1 MGRPCK
7 RRAAAR
13 QREAQKKIKVNID
26 DPLAW
31 TFQDPWRTVQEVYQS
46 NSVVQDVTQP
56 TAPIAVPENVFPLPP
71 EPSPLPEIPM
81 PETDIQP
88 SPAVRP
94 MLLNESLMLS
104 DSCFSSS
111 TPAPLSALPLD
122 PMALRQEL
130 DGPSLGVFPVL
141 GEERPVSFEPRFESS
156 ARPQDYIPHSTDTSA
171 TGLHTTFDGHDSSTT
186 QELTVGS
193 MPVLG
198 PLSTFGCASG
208 TDHSTV
214 GTHKTSPQNINLVR
228 SSTLIVEIPGLPAG
242 KVCNTGLDCYCSACL
257 KWDTVATKPAY
268 STTIE
273 RMSVEESSE
282 AVSMKKVYGTLRNMK
297 ATCRFINKSKCTLR
311 PGKIVLRKVS
321 KHISVKRYRIR
332 NVRVSVPVVD
342 VLLLIII

>member
-81 PETDIQP
+81 PETEIQP
-88 SPAVRP
+88 SFAVRP

-104 DSCFSSS
+104 GKHIRSDFNNGKCIMCFLFKCTDSCFSSS
-111 TPAPLSALPLD
+111 TSAPLSALPLD

-141 GEERPVSFEPRFESS
+141 GEERPVSF
-156 ARPQDYIPHSTDTSA
+156 
-171 TGLHTTFDGHDSSTT
+171 
-186 QELTVGS
+186 
-193 MPVLG
+193 
-198 PLSTFGCASG
+198 
-208 TDHSTV
+208 
-214 GTHKTSPQNINLVR
+214 
-228 SSTLIVEIPGLPAG
+228 
-242 KVCNTGLDCYCSACL
+242 
-257 KWDTVATKPAY
+257 
-268 STTIE
+268 
-273 RMSVEESSE
+273 
-282 AVSMKKVYGTLRNMK
+282 
-297 ATCRFINKSKCTLR
+297 
-311 PGKIVLRKVS
+311 GKI
-321 KHISVKRYRIR
+321 
-332 NVRVSVPVVD
+332 
-342 VLLLIII
+342 